1 MSIKQDL
8 HLKILLAEDNK
19 PSQLVS
25 EAMLKKIG
33 ADVVIAENGHEVLS
47 KLEEQNFD
55 LILMDCQMPLMDGML
70 ATEKIRESKNSRYQ
84 YIPIIA
90 LTADVQ
96 QETRNRCLE
105 AGMNDF
111 LSKPFTFQMLIE
123 ILEKNI
129 ARNIA

>member
-96 QETRNRCLE
+96 
-105 AGMNDF
+105 
-111 LSKPFTFQMLIE
+111 
-123 ILEKNI
+123 
-129 ARNIA
+129 